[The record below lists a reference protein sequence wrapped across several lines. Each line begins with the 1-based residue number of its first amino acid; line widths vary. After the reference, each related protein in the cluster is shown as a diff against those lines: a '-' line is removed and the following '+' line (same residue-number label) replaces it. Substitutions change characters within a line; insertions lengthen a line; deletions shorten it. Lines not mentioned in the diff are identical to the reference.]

1 MPVRWLFWGRCGVM
15 VSFYTSFGKIKVT
28 HLSLI
33 RPIEP
38 VIDDNHSEIHG
49 LIPPDI
55 IPELII
61 EVGGVRGYLEA

>member
-15 VSFYTSFGKIKVT
+15 VSFYTSFGKIKVE

-38 VIDDNHSEIHG
+38 VIDDIPSEIHG
-49 LIPPDI
+49 LVPTNC

-61 EVGGVRGYLEA
+61 EEGGARGYLEA

>member
-1 MPVRWLFWGRCGVM
+1 MFAREAIWGRVGVM
-15 VSFYTSFGKIKVT
+15 VSFHTSFENISAVN
-28 HLSLI
+28 LSLI

>member
-1 MPVRWLFWGRCGVM
+1 M
-15 VSFYTSFGKIKVT
+15 VSFYTSFGKIKLE

-38 VIDDNHSEIHG
+38 VIDDNHSQIHG
-49 LIPPDI
+49 LIPPNC

-61 EVGGVRGYLEA
+61 EVGGVREYLEA

>member
-1 MPVRWLFWGRCGVM
+1 M
-15 VSFYTSFGKIKVT
+15 VSFYIFFEVISAVN
-28 HLSLI
+28 LSLI

-38 VIDDNHSEIHG
+38 VIDDNHSQIHG
-49 LIPPDI
+49 LVPPDR